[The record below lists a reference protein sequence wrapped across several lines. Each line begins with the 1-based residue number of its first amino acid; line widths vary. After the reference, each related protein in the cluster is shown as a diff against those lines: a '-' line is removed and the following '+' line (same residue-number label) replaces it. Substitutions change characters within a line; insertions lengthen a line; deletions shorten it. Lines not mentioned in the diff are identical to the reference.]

1 MYICHQRVS
10 ASPKHRHCVEPPP
23 SVAVFT
29 VKDSSNNPI
38 TVAGFKWENLRVQF
52 SAKGFNDTNINGD
65 KVQLSLKGDFN
76 KRVDQWSAD
85 IMKLKDDKE
94 DDKAAMDALNSY
106 AENAK

>member
-1 MYICHQRVS
+1 M
-10 ASPKHRHCVEPPP
+10 
-23 SVAVFT
+23 AVFT

-76 KRVDQWSAD
+76 KRVDQWYAD